1 MNVIITVILWIIV
14 RFIPAFINTLGEFSF
29 GIRVVI
35 LFGCLFG
42 GWGIAELL
50 SKNKH
55 NSCIRINYLI
65 FLFLEVIGGYNA
77 YSSTYRAAWLAGM
90 EKSSQFISYATSLFF
105 CELFYIGSCF
115 VIARLK
121 RKRPES
127 PAECDDVLHQPETD
141 TSTGRPSEIGE
152 SAGLVAVPQI
162 EAEAVIPS
170 ELSGETED
178 FGSKI
183 RFCNICGFELIEGS
197 LFCSKCGAPV
207 VMQKNVC
214 PRCGNELADGS
225 VFCNRCGSKVS
236 NDVQTAEAPQ
246 KPAETAL
253 QEVEIPAVKP
263 KVTPPKAEENYIY
276 DVAASGR
283 MVRIP
288 ASQHA
293 QWREMQDKI
302 KNGTL
307 SEQEKKA
314 LQDRQEELSK
324 ALIKSNGDSA
334 PVSFNPFTQVF
345 PDGTVQHLNVVRET
359 DANMPLEI
367 IINERLFDQNPSVEK
382 RNDNERKAT
391 NAIILYLAFIAIAII
406 LVVVVALNG
415 QSGNSIAASQ
425 KVDVPSS
432 TSESTAKESIL
443 FEESVSLEKSKSF
456 DKSKSL
462 LQQPYPENGN
472 IFMGENLQ
480 RKSQFTVKSSTKDA
494 CYVKLKDENSNK
506 CFEFFVCPLSTVTID
521 VPECEYTVVVASGRK
536 WYGPDAL
543 FGPDTVYAKVP
554 ATLDFSKYTYECSIA
569 APVSSNISRMNIPF
583 VGTPR

>member
-1 MNVIITVILWIIV
+1 MSVIITVILWIIV
-14 RFIPAFINTLGEFSF
+14 RLIPAFVNTFGNFSF
-29 GIRVVI
+29 GIRFVI
-35 LFGCLFG
+35 SFGCLFG

-77 YSSTYRAAWLAGM
+77 YSSTYRSAWLVGM

-105 CELFYIGSCF
+105 CELLYIGSCF

-152 SAGLVAVPQI
+152 PAKLVAVPQI
-162 EAEAVIPS
+162 KAETVIPS

-183 RFCNICGFELIEGS
+183 RFCNICGFKLIEGS

-214 PRCGNELADGS
+214 PRCGNVLTDDS
-225 VFCNRCGSKVS
+225 VFCNRCGCKVS
-236 NDVQTAEAPQ
+236 EDAEAPL
-246 KPAETAL
+246 KPSEAVPRKAEA
-253 QEVEIPAVKP
+253 PAARP
-263 KVTPPKAEENYIY
+263 GVTPPKTEEAYIY

-283 MVRIP
+283 MVRVP

-314 LQDRQEELSK
+314 LQDLQAALFK
-324 ALIKSNGDSA
+324 ALNERGSA
-334 PVSFNPFTQVF
+334 PAPIRIDPRMTTL
-345 PDGTVQHLNVVRET
+345 PDGTMRRINLVTDPAAYRPMEELAREHPFGL
-359 DANMPLEI
+359 DSSAKKRDY
-367 IINERLFDQNPSVEK
+367 NEK
-382 RNDNERKAT
+382 KAD
-391 NAIILYLAFIAIAII
+391 NAIKLYFVFIAIALI
-406 LVVVVALNG
+406 LVIIAVINQQQNSSAPSTPAHSAPSVAVTETQSSLKALPLPLNG
-415 QSGNSIAASQ
+415 QIFTGSGAQRESQLTIHSSAS
-425 KVDVPSS
+425 
-432 TSESTAKESIL
+432 
-443 FEESVSLEKSKSF
+443 
-456 DKSKSL
+456 
-462 LQQPYPENGN
+462 
-472 IFMGENLQ
+472 
-480 RKSQFTVKSSTKDA
+480 DA
-494 CYVKLKDENSNK
+494 YYIKLKDVNNITR
-506 CFEFFVCPLSTVTID
+506 FAFFVRPNSTVIMD
-521 VPECEYTVVVASGRK
+521 VPEGNFYIYFASGST
-536 WYGPDAL
+536 WYGKDDL
-543 FGPDTVYAKVP
+543 FGPDTVYSKDS
-554 ATLDFSKYTYECSIA
+554 TLHDFTEYTYEYTLY
-569 APVSSNISRMNIPF
+569 PVVNGNFKETIISAEDF
-583 VGTPR
+583 